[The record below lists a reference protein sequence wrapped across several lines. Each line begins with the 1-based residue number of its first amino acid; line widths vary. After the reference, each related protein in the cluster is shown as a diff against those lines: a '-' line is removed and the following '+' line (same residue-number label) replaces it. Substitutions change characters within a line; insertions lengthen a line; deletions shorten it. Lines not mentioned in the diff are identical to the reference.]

1 MYFKF
6 VVKGFILNY
15 VFVFNCIVWFIGDRI
30 IFIFGL
36 VVVLLIGKILFWVV
50 KFLNIKIIREE
61 WYNINNN
68 IIRKIKLEEGILFK
82 FDVFILEIDNV
93 ILENSG
99 IY

>member
-1 MYFKF
+1 MNLFKKKKINF
-6 VVKGFILNY
+6 KLFGFN
-15 VFVFNCIVWFIGDRI
+15 FIVWFIGDNI

-36 VVVLLIGKILFWVV
+36 VVVLLVGKILFWVV

-68 IIRKIKLEEGILFK
+68 IIRKIKLEEGIFFK

-93 ILENSG
+93 MMENSG

>member
-1 MYFKF
+1 M
-6 VVKGFILNY
+6 
-15 VFVFNCIVWFIGDRI
+15 
-30 IFIFGL
+30 
-36 VVVLLIGKILFWVV
+36 VVLLVREILFWVV
-50 KFLNIKIIREE
+50 KFLNINIIREV

-82 FDVFILEIDNV
+82 FDVFILEIENV

>member
-1 MYFKF
+1 M
-6 VVKGFILNY
+6 
-15 VFVFNCIVWFIGDRI
+15 
-30 IFIFGL
+30 
-36 VVVLLIGKILFWVV
+36 
-50 KFLNIKIIREE
+50 

-82 FDVFILEIDNV
+82 FDVFILEIENV

>member
-1 MYFKF
+1 M
-6 VVKGFILNY
+6 
-15 VFVFNCIVWFIGDRI
+15 
-30 IFIFGL
+30 
-36 VVVLLIGKILFWVV
+36 VVLLVGKILFWVV

-68 IIRKIKLEEGILFK
+68 IIRKIKLEEGIFFK

-93 ILENSG
+93 MMENSG

>member
-1 MYFKF
+1 M
-6 VVKGFILNY
+6 
-15 VFVFNCIVWFIGDRI
+15 
-30 IFIFGL
+30 
-36 VVVLLIGKILFWVV
+36 VVLLVRKILFWVV
-50 KFLNIKIIREE
+50 KFLNINIIREV

-82 FDVFILEIDNV
+82 FDVFILEIENV